1 MHLPFQEEQGYGN
14 WAQYPEPSNVITR
27 PGVRQQL
34 SVFSFKGI
42 LREERSILLNDEVI
56 PLYQIMTR
64 KTKTLIYSIVNGV
77 IAVCTRYHVSQSICS
92 KVGVKI
98 TRI

>member
-1 MHLPFQEEQGYGN
+1 MSSSKEYSE
-14 WAQYPEPSNVITR
+14 
-27 PGVRQQL
+27 
-34 SVFSFKGI
+34 
-42 LREERSILLNDEVI
+42 EERSILLNDEVI

-77 IAVCTRYHVSQSICS
+77 IGVCTRYHVSQSIYS
-92 KVGVKI
+92 KLGVKI